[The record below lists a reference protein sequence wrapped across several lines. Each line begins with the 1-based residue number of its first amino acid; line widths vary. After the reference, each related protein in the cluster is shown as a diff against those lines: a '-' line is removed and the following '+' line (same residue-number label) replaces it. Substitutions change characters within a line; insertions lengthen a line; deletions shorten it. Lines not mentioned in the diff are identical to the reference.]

1 MAESEADIIVVGG
14 GTAGLITAGR
24 LAQAKPDLSIL
35 VIEAGANSRGNPMVV
50 NPAIYLSHIAPTS
63 TVVKFYKSKPS
74 DYLAGREAI
83 VPTAN
88 ILGGGSSIN
97 FMVYA
102 RAQEVD
108 FDDWSTEGWRGK
120 DMIPFL
126 QKIERFQDRDP
137 EIDKSIH
144 GYNGELSVSAGGTYV
159 QDSFQKDFF
168 KACEEIG
175 IKKVPDVQDFK
186 TANAVGRW
194 NMWIDEKTGLRQDV
208 PHNFLFPI
216 LDAGNT
222 KLKVLTDS
230 TVKRVLFDES
240 GRASGVEYVP
250 TADTS
255 ADPIVA
261 RAKKLVVVAANA
273 LGSPQVLQRSGIG
286 NKSKLEA
293 LGIPVVSDLDGVG
306 SNYQDHNAVFY
317 PYSSKATAE
326 ETLDGLLTGR
336 LPFEKAV
343 EQKAANPERH
353 LLGWN
358 GLDCFG
364 KLRPTEAEV
373 QEFGPALREV
383 WDKDFRY
390 RETRPLMLMC
400 TIATNL
406 ARKGPPVEGQYFS
419 MATYT
424 AYPYSRGS
432 IHITGKS
439 VTDIPEFDA
448 GFLNH
453 PADVI
458 KLIWAY
464 KKQREIA
471 RRLPYYN
478 GPHSIGHPIF
488 PPGSKANPEIV
499 DAASKAQGYPVPIEY
514 SETDNK
520 VIEQFIREN
529 LTTTWHSM
537 GTCAMKPREHGGVVD
552 QDLNVYGVKN
562 LKVVD
567 LSICPANVAANTYS
581 TALAVGEKAA
591 SIIARELGISAYSS
605 GF

>member
-1 MAESEADIIVVGG
+1 MAESDVDIIVVGG
-14 GTAGLITAGR
+14 GTTGLITAGR

-35 VIEAGANSRGNPMVV
+35 VIEAGINSRNNPMVV
-50 NPAIYLSHIAPTS
+50 NPAIYLSNIAPDS
-63 TVVKFYKSKPS
+63 TTAKFYKSKAS
-74 DYLAGREAI
+74 DYLGGREAI
-83 VPTAN
+83 VPIGN

-97 FMVYA
+97 FMVYT
-102 RAQEVD
+102 RAQEID
-108 FDDWSTEGWRGK
+108 YDDWNTEGWTGK
-120 DMIPFL
+120 DMIPFIK
-126 QKIERFQDRDP
+126 KIERFQDTDP

-159 QDSFQKDFF
+159 QASFQKDFF
-168 KACEEIG
+168 KACEDIG

-230 TVKRVLFDES
+230 TVVRVLFDES
-240 GRASGVEYVP
+240 NRANGVEYVP
-250 TADTS
+250 TG
-255 ADPIVA
+255 ADPSTAPIIA
-261 RAKKLVVVAANA
+261 HAKQLVLVAANA
-273 LGSPQVLQRSGIG
+273 LGTPQVLQRSGIG

-293 LGIPVVSDLDGVG
+293 LGIPVVSDLNGVG
-306 SNYQDHNAVFY
+306 SNYQDHHGVFY
-317 PYSSKATAE
+317 SYSSKATAE

-336 LPFEKAV
+336 LPLEQALLLKAS
-343 EQKAANPERH
+343 NPTRH

-364 KLRPTEAEV
+364 KLRPSETEV
-373 QEFGPALREV
+373 NEFGTALQEA
-383 WDKDFRY
+383 WDKDFRH

-400 TIATNL
+400 AIAANL

-419 MATYT
+419 MVSYT

-439 VTDIPEFDA
+439 VTDTPEFDA

-453 PADVI
+453 PADI
-458 KLIWAY
+458 MKLVWGY

-478 GPHSIGHPIF
+478 GPHHVGHPAF
-488 PPGSKANPEIV
+488 PPRSKADPEVV
-499 DAASKAQGYPVPIEY
+499 DAASKAKGYPVPIEY
-514 SETDNK
+514 SEADNK
-520 VIEQFIREN
+520 AIEECIREN

-537 GTCAMKPREHGGVVD
+537 STCAMKPREDGGVVD
-552 QDLNVYGVKN
+552 KDLNVYGVKN

-567 LSICPANVAANTYS
+567 LSICPSNVAANTYS
-581 TALAVGEKAA
+581 TALAIGEKAA
-591 SIIARELGISAYSS
+591 SIIARELGIPYTV
-605 GF
+605 

>member
-1 MAESEADIIVVGG
+1 MAENDVDIIVIGG
-14 GTAGLITAGR
+14 GTTGLITAGR

-35 VIEAGANSRGNPMVV
+35 VIEAGSNSRDNPMVV
-50 NPAIYLSHIAPTS
+50 NPAVYLSHIAPTS
-63 TVVKFYKSKPS
+63 TTAKFYKSKTS
-74 DYLAGREAI
+74 DYLGGRQAT

-97 FMVYA
+97 FMVYT

-108 FDDWSTEGWRGK
+108 YDDWNMEGWKGK

-126 QKIERFQDRDP
+126 KKIERFQDKDP

-144 GYNGELSVSAGGTYV
+144 GYDGELSVSAGGTYG
-159 QDSFQKDFF
+159 QAQFQEDFF
-168 KACEEIG
+168 KTCEEVG
-175 IKKVPDVQDFK
+175 IKKVPDVQDLK

-222 KLKVLTDS
+222 GLKVITDS
-230 TVKRVLFDES
+230 TVVRVLFDGS
-240 GRASGVEYVP
+240 NRATGVEYVP
-250 TADTS
+250 TGADHSTK
-255 ADPIVA
+255 PHIVN
-261 RAKKLVVVAANA
+261 AKRLVLVAANA
-273 LGSPQVLQRSGIG
+273 LGTPQVLQRSGIG

-306 SNYQDHNAVFY
+306 SNYQDHQGVFY
-317 PYSSKATAE
+317 SYLSKAPPE
-326 ETLDGLLTGR
+326 ETLDGLLMGHF
-336 LPFEKAV
+336 PFKEAML
-343 EQKAANPERH
+343 QKASNPTRH
-353 LLGWN
+353 MLGWN

-364 KLRPTEAEV
+364 KIRPSEAEV
-373 QEFGPALREV
+373 NEFDPALQRAWE
-383 WDKDFRY
+383 KDFRH
-390 RETRPLMLMC
+390 RETRPLMLIC
-400 TIATNL
+400 TVALNL
-406 ARKGPPVEGQYFS
+406 ARSKTEHPPEGQFFCVVS
-419 MATYT
+419 FT

-453 PADVI
+453 PADVK
-458 KLIWAY
+458 KLVWGY
-464 KKQREIA
+464 KRQREIA
-471 RRLPYYN
+471 RRLAYYN
-478 GPHSIGHPIF
+478 GPHSVGHPIF
-488 PPGSKANPEIV
+488 APGSKANPEVV

-514 SETDNK
+514 SEEDNEA
-520 VIEQFIREN
+520 IEECIRKN

-537 GTCAMKPREHGGVVD
+537 GTCAMKPREQGGVVD
-552 QDLNVYGVKN
+552 KDLNVYGVKN

-567 LSICPANVAANTYS
+567 LSICPGNVAANTYS

-591 SIIARELGISAYSS
+591 SIVAKELGIPYTV
-605 GF
+605 